1 MGMDPFNFGDSLLL
15 VLAQRLVRR
24 LCAKCRGTRAASS
37 AEIDELLADYLN
49 AFPDGTA
56 APTREAL
63 RAEWIERFGKGGRV
77 VLHASPGC
85 VECNQSG
92 LAGRAAVH
100 EMMPISRALRRLIQT
115 GARSEEISRIA
126 MAEGM
131 RSLRQDGIEKV
142 LAGVTTIEEVR
153 AMSNV

>member
-1 MGMDPFNFGDSLLL
+1 

-24 LCAKCRGTRAASS
+24 LCPHCRETRLASP
-37 AEIDELLADYLN
+37 AEVEELTSDYMNSFPPGCDAIDRHSLQ
-49 AFPDGTA
+49 
-56 APTREAL
+56 RE
-63 RAEWIERFGKGGRV
+63 WGERFGRHGKL

-85 VECNQSG
+85 VECGRTG
-92 LAGRAAVH
+92 LAGRAGVH
-100 EMMPISRALRRLIQT
+100 EMMQISRELRRLVQT
-115 GARSEEISRIA
+115 GARSEEVSRVA

-131 RSLRQDGIEKV
+131 RTLRQDGIEKV